1 MAHDGFLDDL
11 LPRQSSIIIST
22 TSSSDIGGDKT
33 CSLYNVTTKTVE
45 VMNESGRPSATG
57 ILKQLRNGLGWT
69 ALLQLAYVL
78 PAATT
83 AG

>member
-1 MAHDGFLDDL
+1 MACDGFLDGL
-11 LPRQSSIIIST
+11 LPRQSSTIIST
-22 TSSSDIGGDKT
+22 TSSADIGGDKT
-33 CSLYNVTTKTVE
+33 CSLYNETTKKVE
-45 VMNESGRPSATG
+45 AMNECGHFSTTG
-57 ILKQLRNGLGWT
+57 VLKQLRNGLGWT